1 MRASSLRSE
10 LAKYDSQLSK
20 VVTESKNGDT
30 MDILTP
36 GELAILDPN
45 DPMYERHR
53 EVLQYVKNHNPDLF
67 KKMQSFE

>member
-10 LAKYDSQLSK
+10 LAKYDLQLAK
-20 VVTESKNGDT
+20 VVTESKNDDT
-30 MDILTP
+30 IEALTP

-53 EVLQYVKNHNPDLF
+53 EVLQHVKKHNPDLF

>member
-20 VVTESKNGDT
+20 VVTESKNSDT
-30 MDILTP
+30 MGILTP

-45 DPMYERHR
+45 DPMYG
-53 EVLQYVKNHNPDLF
+53 L
-67 KKMQSFE
+67 S